1 MPLSRRSGSNGL
13 ISVITLIPA
22 GEMMPDGSAYG
33 AVAGDRVT
41 TSDSSDDKKYL
52 QCVKRIVGM
61 CDEIIADSNDG
72 ADSGDANR
80 ASHGIYDAGL
90 SPEQRMRVGMEAVIG
105 MMHTERGLDRDL
117 DTVHDV
123 LA

>member
-1 MPLSRRSGSNGL
+1 MCQ
-13 ISVITLIPA
+13 A
-22 GEMMPDGSAYG
+22 
-33 AVAGDRVT
+33 DRGNV
-41 TSDSSDDKKYL
+41 
-52 QCVKRIVGM
+52 C
-61 CDEIIADSNDG
+61 EIIADSNDG

-117 DTVHDV
+117 DKVHDV